1 MLINLH
7 LSNYNYVK
15 YFLKTWEF
23 DNIFGVASKQQL
35 KKKKFVKSASPQKNK
50 ITLNVPEAIDV
61 L

>member
-15 YFLKTWEF
+15 YFFKTWEF

-35 KKKKFVKSASPQKNK
+35 KKKKVCKKCKPTKNK